1 VLKTLRFKETWRCF
15 KAGDTFEFR
24 PGVNLLVGDQGCG
37 KSSILQAIAASC
49 KHKKYTYDRGL
60 SKKIE
65 VVGTPCTAGGFDF
78 EKDNRRTLS
87 YFGDDIQ
94 FQLAAM
100 FHSHGQSNMAML
112 ENLSTAAGT
121 MIFLDEPDMALSIRS
136 IKRLADI
143 FLALAANGCQ
153 VIAAVHHPF
162 LIWAFPEVYSLD
174 TRQWVGSRKFV
185 NSQLLP
191 LDKPTK

>member
-1 VLKTLRFKETWRCF
+1 MSICLLATKVAVRVVSCNLSPLHVSTKSIRRIAGSLKKSR
-15 KAGDTFEFR
+15 
-24 PGVNLLVGDQGCG
+24 LLDP
-37 KSSILQAIAASC
+37 
-49 KHKKYTYDRGL
+49 
-60 SKKIE
+60 
-65 VVGTPCTAGGFDF
+65 PCTAGGFDF

-87 YFGDDIQ
+87 YFEVDIQ

-112 ENLSTAAGT
+112 ENLGTAKGA
-121 MIFLDEPDMALSIRS
+121 MLFLDEPDMALSIRS
-136 IKRLADI
+136 VKRLADI

-174 TRQWVGSRKFV
+174 TRQWVGSREFV
-185 NSQLLP
+185 NSQLKP
-191 LDKPTK
+191 LDKSEK